1 MSTVFENTAILDD
14 PALAALTAGDFS
26 ARHRIREVCERQ
38 GVTLRTAA
46 RRLGVEMCEVRRQLD
61 EQANLS
67 LDELYAWHC
76 ILGVPVSE
84 LLVDSDDPLS
94 SPVLQRTQLLKVM
107 KTAVTIHESADR
119 KPIER
124 LATMLIQQL
133 LDIMP
138 ELAEVG
144 PWHGSG
150 HGRDRSEGGRQFETP
165 ANWE

>member
-1 MSTVFENTAILDD
+1 MSTVFENTAMLDD
-14 PALAALTAGDFS
+14 PVIAALTNGAFS
-26 ARHRIREVCERQ
+26 ARHRIREVCQRQ

-46 RRLGVEMCEVRRQLD
+46 RRLGIEMCEVRRQLD
-61 EQANLS
+61 EHANLT
-67 LDELYAWHC
+67 LDELYAWHR
-76 ILGVPVSE
+76 ILGVPVCE
-84 LLVDSDDPLS
+84 LLVDSDEPLS
-94 SPVLQRTQLLKVM
+94 NPVMQRTQLLKVM

-150 HGRDRSEGGRQFETP
+150 HSRGRTEGGRKIESP
-165 ANWE
+165 PSWD